1 MDPAVRGYANEAID
15 DSRDGTAI
23 DPSVSLWETWLGME
37 DAKAQ
42 GLVKHIGVSNVP
54 IALLQELLSHHADMR
69 YRPEVNQ
76 IELHPYLSQ
85 QPLVEYCAQHQIH
98 VQAYSPLGT
107 PGYKNEKEPT
117 VLHDPTLQHI
127 AANKRHTTR
136 TTNNGGDNSS
146 SSSSSK
152 LLSPAQVALHWA
164 LQRNTSVVCKA
175 SSTQHLQENM
185 DVLHQFHN
193 YNNNIIN
200 KNDQQQ
206 QDKGHEDDN
215 SVGTNTTTNTNVLG
229 LLTPNEMNEIDKMN
243 RNYRYFRPYDWWGKY
258 APVLD

>member
-1 MDPAVRGYANEAID
+1 MCIRDSLFIVSKLAAPFHRREHVVTLGLQKTLQDLRVEYLDLYLIHWPVAFHLVDIDMDPAVRGYANEAID

-107 PGYKNEKEPT
+107 PGYKHEEEPT
-117 VLHDPTLQHI
+117 VLHDPILQHI

-136 TTNNGGDNSS
+136 TTKN
-146 SSSSSK
+146 
-152 LLSPAQVALHWA
+152 LSLIH
-164 LQRNTSVVCKA
+164 
-175 SSTQHLQENM
+175 
-185 DVLHQFHN
+185 
-193 YNNNIIN
+193 I
-200 KNDQQQ
+200 
-206 QDKGHEDDN
+206 
-215 SVGTNTTTNTNVLG
+215 
-229 LLTPNEMNEIDKMN
+229 
-243 RNYRYFRPYDWWGKY
+243 
-258 APVLD
+258 

>member
-1 MDPAVRGYANEAID
+1 
-15 DSRDGTAI
+15 
-23 DPSVSLWETWLGME
+23 
-37 DAKAQ
+37 
-42 GLVKHIGVSNVP
+42 
-54 IALLQELLSHHADMR
+54 
-69 YRPEVNQ
+69 
-76 IELHPYLSQ
+76 
-85 QPLVEYCAQHQIH
+85 
-98 VQAYSPLGT
+98 
-107 PGYKNEKEPT
+107 
-117 VLHDPTLQHI
+117 
-127 AANKRHTTR
+127 
-136 TTNNGGDNSS
+136 
-146 SSSSSK
+146 
-152 LLSPAQVALHWA
+152 
-164 LQRNTSVVCKA
+164 
-175 SSTQHLQENM
+175 M